1 MDGKTVS
8 AIDSEIR
15 QIIEDFVVDYA
26 HMVDDDRLE
35 EWPEYF
41 TETCTYRIINRK
53 NYALGRS
60 VGVMECSS
68 RGMLEDRVKALREAN
83 VYEPHSYRHLLSGI
97 RIRDQSD
104 SIYRVETSFVV
115 VRTMQEGEMSLFASG
130 KYIDDINVTE
140 RIPKFTSRIVVCD
153 SVRVH
158 TLVVIPL

>member
-1 MDGKTVS
+1 
-8 AIDSEIR
+8 
-15 QIIEDFVVDYA
+15 
-26 HMVDDDRLE
+26 
-35 EWPEYF
+35 
-41 TETCTYRIINRK
+41 
-53 NYALGRS
+53 
-60 VGVMECSS
+60 
-68 RGMLEDRVKALREAN
+68 MLEDRVKALREAN

-130 KYIDDINVTE
+130 KYIDDINVTG
-140 RIPKFTSRIVVCD
+140 RMPKFKSRIVVCD

>member
-8 AIDSEIR
+8 AIDSETR

-130 KYIDDINVTE
+130 KYIDDINVTG
-140 RIPKFTSRIVVCD
+140 RMPKFKSRIVVCD

>member
-1 MDGKTVS
+1 MLKK
-8 AIDSEIR
+8 
-15 QIIEDFVVDYA
+15 IERADDTPDRGGHIAAVTSRRSHRGVCLLLGPIPSPLS

-53 NYALGRS
+53 NHALGRS

-115 VRTMQEGEMSLFASG
+115 VRTMQEGEMSLFACS
-130 KYIDDINVTE
+130 
-140 RIPKFTSRIVVCD
+140 
-153 SVRVH
+153 
-158 TLVVIPL
+158 

>member
-8 AIDSEIR
+8 AIDPETR

-41 TETCTYRIINRK
+41 AETCTYRIINRK
-53 NYALGRS
+53 NHALGRS

-130 KYIDDINVTE
+130 KYIDDINVTG
-140 RIPKFTSRIVVCD
+140 RMPKFKSRIVVCD

>member
-8 AIDSEIR
+8 AIDSETR

-53 NYALGRS
+53 NHALGRS

-104 SIYRVETSFVV
+104 GIYRVETSFVV

>member
-8 AIDSEIR
+8 AIDSETR
-15 QIIEDFVVDYA
+15 QIIEDFVVDSA

-35 EWPEYF
+35 DWPEYF

-104 SIYRVETSFVV
+104 GIYRVETSFVV

-130 KYIDDINVTE
+130 KYIDDINVTG
-140 RIPKFTSRIVVCD
+140 RMPKFKSRIVVCD

>member
-1 MDGKTVS
+1 MDGKSVS

-15 QIIEDFVVDYA
+15 RIIEDFVVDYA

-41 TETCTYRIINRK
+41 AETCTYRIINRK

-130 KYIDDINVTE
+130 KYIDDINVTG
-140 RIPKFTSRIVVCD
+140 RLPKFKSRIGVCD

>member
-8 AIDSEIR
+8 AIDSETR

-53 NYALGRS
+53 NHGLGRS
-60 VGVMECSS
+60 VGVIECSS

-130 KYIDDINVTE
+130 KYIDDIIVTG
-140 RIPKFTSRIVVCD
+140 RMPKFKSRIVVCD